1 MLLFCRETYEELVQ
15 VFPTSGKFWK
25 HYIEHEMRMR
35 NYERVEKLFQRC
47 LIRYGN
53 LLFSES
59 L

>member
-47 LIRYGN
+47 LIRYGT
-53 LLFSES
+53 S
-59 L
+59 